1 MDNQILKKKLEDSE
15 TRLTWLA
22 LFTTIGTIV
31 CCALPITLVAL
42 GMGATMASLVS
53 NVPFLVT
60 LSEHKILVFTISG
73 SLLAA
78 SGWLLYRSGRTC
90 PTDPKLA
97 ELCIRTEKWNRRIYW
112 FSITLWDV
120 GFFAAFLALPLRIW
134 FEG

>member
-22 LFTTIGTIV
+22 LFTTTGTIV

-73 SLLAA
+73 CLLAA

-90 PTDPKLA
+90 PTDPILA

-112 FSITLWDV
+112 FSISLWGV

>member
-1 MDNQILKKKLEDSE
+1 METQSLKKKLVDSE

-22 LFTTIGTIV
+22 LFTTMGTIV

-60 LSEHKILVFTISG
+60 LSQHKILVFTISG
-73 SLLAA
+73 FLLAA
-78 SGWLLYRSGRTC
+78 SGWLLYRTGRTC

-97 ELCIRTEKWNRRIYW
+97 ELCLRTEKWNRRIYW
-112 FSITLWDV
+112 FSITLWGV
-120 GFFAAFLALPLRIW
+120 GFFAAFLALPLQIW
-134 FEG
+134 IDG